1 MSYDF
6 ASERSVTFL
15 RAAAQALHDENVRL
29 RAEIVE
35 LRSRLGEQETASAEE
50 NAALR
55 HLLDKRE
62 QELFGRSSERRAPA
76 TKREKPPRKPQRGH
90 GPHEQTGI
98 ETETVKHELPEDQRT
113 CKQCGGQLEPL
124 GDEAEESELITVVE
138 RVFVIQKHRR
148 VKYRC
153 RCNACVVT
161 APGPLRL
168 TPGGRYS
175 PTFAVE
181 VAVGK
186 YADHL
191 PLDRQAAIMRR
202 EGLQVAPQTLW
213 DQVNLLATLATPTYG
228 AICQRALS
236 APVIACDETW
246 WLLLDNGKTKENKTF
261 QTWAI
266 VSDDLVAYRI
276 LDSRSKQAASTLL
289 GDFAG
294 VVMADGYTV
303 YRSLAEDTKRFV
315 VANCWAHVR
324 RKFVECEKN
333 FPDEAGFAIGKIRDL
348 YAVERQIQ
356 EGELDA
362 AQARDQKSRPIVDE
376 IFAWARDLLPR
387 TLPRGALAGALNYL
401 LNLEPGLRHFL
412 EDPCIPIDNNGC
424 ERALRSV
431 VVGRKNH
438 YGSRSR
444 RGTEVAAI
452 LYTLMECAKLAGVS
466 PKGYLLAVAEKAL
479 KEPGSI
485 LLPADYAAAKTEL
498 QPAASRRQ
506 DRAQDG

>member
-1 MSYDF
+1 VSYDF

-15 RAAAQALHDENVRL
+15 RAAAQALQDEVARL
-29 RAEIVE
+29 RAENAE
-35 LRSRLGEQETASAEE
+35 LRSLLGEQESASAEE
-50 NAALR
+50 NAAVR
-55 HLLDKRE
+55 HLLEKRE

-76 TKREKPPRKPQRGH
+76 TKPEKPPRKPQHGH
-90 GPHEQTGI
+90 GPHDQTGVAS
-98 ETETVKHELPEDQRT
+98 ETVPHELPEDQRI
-113 CKQCGGQLEPL
+113 CKQCGGTLEPM
-124 GDEAEESELITVVE
+124 GDEAEESELITVEE
-138 RVFVIQKHRR
+138 RFFVIQKHRR
-148 VKYRC
+148 AKYRC

-161 APGPLRL
+161 APGPVRL

-175 PTFAVE
+175 PAFAVE

-213 DQVNLLATLATPTYG
+213 DQLDVLARLLAPTYE
-228 AICQRALS
+228 AIIDRALS
-236 APVIACDETW
+236 VPVIGCDETW

-266 VSDDLVAYRI
+266 VNEDLVAYRI

-303 YRSLAEDTKRFV
+303 YRSLAEETQRFV

-333 FPDEAGFAIGKIRDL
+333 FPDEAGFAIARIRDL
-348 YAVERQIQ
+348 YAIERQIQ
-356 EGELDA
+356 EGQLKA
-362 AQARDQKSRPIVDE
+362 AKARDKQSRSIVDQLFTWTRAQLE
-376 IFAWARDLLPR
+376 R
-387 TLPRGALAGALNYL
+387 TLPRSGLAAAMNYMI
-401 LNLEPGLRHFL
+401 NLEPGLRRFL
-412 EDPCIPIDNNGC
+412 DDPRIPIDNNGS

-452 LYTLMECAKLAGVS
+452 LYTLMECAKLAGIS
-466 PKGYLLAVAEKAL
+466 PKAYLLAVCEKAL
-479 KEPGSI
+479 RQPEAV
-485 LLPADYAAAKTEL
+485 LLPGDYAATVRG
-498 QPAASRRQ
+498 P
-506 DRAQDG
+506 

>member
-1 MSYDF
+1 VSFDF
-6 ASERSVTFL
+6 ASEKSVTFL
-15 RAAAQALHDENVRL
+15 RAAAQALHDENARL
-29 RAEIVE
+29 RAENE
-35 LRSRLGEQETASAEE
+35 QLRARLGEQEADSAEQST
-50 NAALR
+50 ALR

-76 TKREKPPRKPQRGH
+76 TKPEKPPRKPQKGH
-90 GPHEQTGI
+90 GPREQTGI
-98 ETETVKHELPEDQRT
+98 DTETIPHELPEDQRD
-113 CKQCGGQLEPL
+113 CPQCGGTLEPL
-124 GDEAEESELITVVE
+124 GDEAEESELITVTE

-148 VKYRC
+148 AKYRC

-175 PTFAVE
+175 PAFAVE

-202 EGLQVAPQTLW
+202 EGLQVTSQTLW
-213 DQVNLLATLATPTYG
+213 DQLDALAKLLAPTHE
-228 AICQRALS
+228 AILQRALS
-236 APVIACDETW
+236 VPVIACDETW

-266 VSDDLVAYRI
+266 VSGDLVGYRI

-289 GDFAG
+289 GDFEG

-303 YRSLAEDTKRFV
+303 YRSLAEETQRFV

-348 YAVERQIQ
+348 YAIERQIQ
-356 EGELDA
+356 GGQLDA
-362 AQARDQKSRPIVDE
+362 AQARDQESRPIVDE

-387 TLPRGALAGALNYL
+387 TLPRGALAGGINYL
-401 LNLEPGLRHFL
+401 LNLEPGLRRFL
-412 EDPCIPIDNNGC
+412 DDPRIPIDNNVC

-431 VVGRKNH
+431 VIGRKNH

-452 LYTLMECAKLAGVS
+452 IYTLMECAKLAGVS
-466 PKGYLLAVAEKAL
+466 PKGYLMAIAEQAL
-479 KEPGSI
+479 KNPGAV
-485 LLPADYAAAKTEL
+485 LLPSDFALTSA
-498 QPAASRRQ
+498 
-506 DRAQDG
+506 